1 MPEDPAFEHEKWLA
15 DLELR
20 KRELALKEREQQ
32 NRDAELGL
40 KEREH
45 RTSAWRSPLTVAI
58 FAAAAAAAGNAV
70 VAVVNGSS
78 QRALEDKKSS
88 AEFELERSKAEST
101 RILEMIKTGDPER
114 AAANLEFLLES
125 GLISEPRLSSNVAAF
140 LHKRNPGTGPSLPSP
155 SGRLAFEKSE
165 LLTESMQ
172 QSLQNTLKEYF
183 DYLDRLGFPK
193 PGAAVTV
200 SIEAMDPPTAY
211 YVNNRIVIDRR
222 MAEDPSVA
230 LREYNH
236 HLLLTTTK
244 NRDWGGPFAALE
256 SGLADYFACSFLK
269 NPNLG
274 EKSAR
279 LFNSKSPF
287 IRSLK
292 NRRTYADLPK
302 GREWKVPQ
310 VAGEVWGGF
319 FWDIREQLGTSDA
332 DALVASTWL
341 SFTVPGNDAQIPSA
355 FIGALLRAAEAR
367 GPKVLEAVRA
377 ASSARK
383 LPL

>member
-1 MPEDPAFEHEKWLA
+1 MSEDPAFEREKWLA

-20 KRELALKEREQQ
+20 KRELALKERDQQ

-40 KEREH
+40 KEREQ

-58 FAAAAAAAGNAV
+58 FAATAAAAGNAV
-70 VAVVNGSS
+70 VAVVNGSL
-78 QRALEDKKSS
+78 QRELEDKKSS
-88 AEFELERSKAEST
+88 AEIVLERSKAEST

-114 AAANLEFLLES
+114 AASNLEFLLQS
-125 GLISEPRLSSNVAAF
+125 GLISDRALSSNVEAF
-140 LHKRNPGTGPSLPSP
+140 LKNRKPGTGPSLPSP

-172 QSLQNTLKEYF
+172 QSLQDTLKEYF
-183 DYLDRLGFPK
+183 NYLDRIGFPK
-193 PGAAVTV
+193 PSAAVTV
-200 SIEAMDPPTAY
+200 SIEAMNPPNAY

-236 HLLLTTTK
+236 HILTTTK
-244 NRDWGGPFAALE
+244 NIDWVGPFLALE

-274 EKSAR
+274 EQSAR
-279 LFNSKSPF
+279 LFNLKSPF

-302 GREWKVPQ
+302 GREWEAPQ
-310 VAGEVWGGF
+310 VGGEVWGGF

-341 SFTVPGNDAQIPSA
+341 SFTAPDNDAQIPSA
-355 FIGALLRAAEAR
+355 FLGALLRAAEAR
-367 GPKVLEAVRA
+367 GSNVLEAVRA
-377 ASSARK
+377 ALLARK